1 MIWSAIVVKKEWMC
15 GGRGESES
23 YVVRLAVERTR
34 VERTRVARWRRGK
47 RELRKSG
54 DEARE
59 KLSLTMST
67 REY

>member
-1 MIWSAIVVKKEWMC
+1 MVKKEWVC
-15 GGRGESES
+15 GGNGESET

-34 VERTRVARWRRGK
+34 VERWRRGK

-54 DEARE
+54 DEACE

-67 REY
+67 WEY